1 MAKPFRAGLV
11 GCGAIA
17 CGNDA
22 SWLRSGGDTMAPL
35 THAGAYRRN
44 PHTTLVAAADV
55 DRVRLEQVG
64 KDWGVTALYADYREM
79 LRNEAL
85 DIVSVCAPSSLH
97 AEIVREAGRL
107 RVPAVFCEKPLA
119 AGLDEALAV
128 LRDCERS
135 GTVLAVNYFRR
146 WNATL
151 EVWADRLASGELGRI
166 RRANAYYTKGIV
178 GNGTHVL
185 DLLLWLVGRIES
197 VQALRFVPGEDGDL
211 AVDVLCLTET
221 DIPCYLQACRQEDF
235 NILELDILT
244 DRGRIRV
251 AANGRRIESYGIG
264 PDPSYR
270 QYRILDLDPVV
281 TPTAWQDC
289 LTRAVDDVVRCLTD
303 GANPKCSGREA
314 YEALQVATAIQ
325 ASAKEGGRVV
335 AIRPIDRPGPAAASV
350 KERRG

>member
-17 CGNDA
+17 CENDA
-22 SWLRSGGDTMAPL
+22 EWLRSGGQKMVPL

-44 PHTTLVAAADV
+44 PSTTLVAAADV

-64 KDWGVTALYADYREM
+64 RDWGVTALYADYQEM
-79 LRNEAL
+79 LRKESL

-97 AEIVREAGRL
+97 AEIVREASRL
-107 RVPAVFCEKPLA
+107 GVPAVFCEKPLA
-119 AGLDEALAV
+119 ADLNEALAV
-128 LRDCERS
+128 LQDCERS
-135 GTVLAVNYFRR
+135 RTVLAVNYFRR

-151 EVWADRLASGELGRI
+151 EILADRLASGELGRI

-197 VQALRFVPGEDGDL
+197 VQALRSTPGADGDL
-211 AVDVLCLTET
+211 AVDALCLTET
-221 DIPCYLQACRQEDF
+221 DIPCYLHACRQEDF

-244 DRGRIRV
+244 DRGRTRV
-251 AANGRRIESYGIG
+251 AANGRRVESYGIG
-264 PDPSYR
+264 QDPYYR
-270 QYRILDLDPVV
+270 QYLIMDLDPVV

-303 GANPKCSGREA
+303 GAKPKCSGREA

-325 ASAKEGGRVV
+325 ASAREEGRVV
-335 AIRPIDRPGPAAASV
+335 AIRPIDMPGPAVASV